1 MNGQPRPLATA
12 PGAHP
17 PQPIQNA
24 SLPARPANPPVGPNG
39 QPLRRRRKAPV
50 DPMRPVYRP
59 MKTVARPVIPS
70 VLMNDSAP
78 KEGDGE
84 RVATADAFRQEFL
97 QQPGAIN
104 IPLVVTRRDMR
115 DLRHHIMRLQAKGRV
130 DITDEKQFS
139 TPIRLHRR
147 DPRAPPSGG
156 NAQLDEED
164 TKEDIEEMKE
174 RERLEIAKEE
184 RRKVRQEN
192 LAKIA
197 PTGTKKH
204 KKNKEK
210 HAKHGDPS
218 RKSSFAHLNDIS
230 KRGAASGSDSEMT
243 DAGKS
248 KHKLKVRL
256 GGSPSGSPGGSR
268 AGSPAAQVNGSRAG
282 SPAASSAAPARKSS
296 ISQSGSSLLLTPPP
310 AKTLPS
316 AAEIYQAL
324 PAAGMTIQG
333 LINRFKGR
341 VDKSNTQAFIKLV
354 KAVSSF
360 DKQRSWLIPLPQM
373 PSEEQVNKVI
383 QGQKKPGASPS

>member
-1 MNGQPRPLATA
+1 METISLVGFGSLASGFATPGSDMDLAIMPTWKDPLNAQKIEIDRDIPRLLEKAVLECRMGGRLLTRTRV
-12 PGAHP
+12 
-17 PQPIQNA
+17 PI
-24 SLPARPANPPVGPNG
+24 LKVC
-39 QPLRRRRKAPV
+39 
-50 DPMRPVYRP
+50 
-59 MKTVARPVIPS
+59 
-70 VLMNDSAP
+70 
-78 KEGDGE
+78 
-84 RVATADAFRQEFL
+84 
-97 QQPGAIN
+97 QQPSEE
-104 IPLVVTRRDMR
+104 LY
-115 DLRHHIMRLQAKGRV
+115 
-130 DITDEKQFS
+130 
-139 TPIRLHRR
+139 
-147 DPRAPPSGG
+147 
-156 NAQLDEED
+156 NALY
-164 TKEDIEEMKE
+164 
-174 RERLEIAKEE
+174 EE
-184 RRKVRQEN
+184 R
-192 LAKIA
+192 
-197 PTGTKKH
+197 